1 MLLQRGASAG
11 LNRGRGADMSRSFK
25 KTPIYKDGGYQS
37 DGKRIANRKVRRAPN
52 VTFSTGKR
60 KLYKKIYETWDIND
74 YVIRWTRRDAE
85 KIGRLKEWER
95 CCHRK

>member
-1 MLLQRGASAG
+1 
-11 LNRGRGADMSRSFK
+11 MSRSFK

-52 VTFSTGKR
+52 DTFSTVKR

-85 KIGRLKEWER
+85 KIGRRKEWER
-95 CCHRK
+95 